1 MDIKYGLLSKHT
13 CLKER
18 SNMAVAPSLVNDKFV
33 QKLLFAV
40 ITWNEKHSSKQ
51 VVSMISRLGKDSFA
65 AAAFKKL

>member
-1 MDIKYGLLSKHT
+1 M
-13 CLKER
+13 KER

-40 ITWNEKHSSKQ
+40 ITWNEKHS
-51 VVSMISRLGKDSFA
+51 MISTLGKDSFA